1 MTGRSLAYLTSVPIE
16 QVKGL
21 TGKRGQSLR
30 KAGIA
35 SVTDLLLHT
44 PRRYLDRST
53 VTPIDSI
60 PIGAEVTVM
69 GRVRKVS
76 TRRPRRNLTIVEADI
91 ADETGSFR
99 CVWFN
104 QAFRARQLTEGAEV
118 AVSGKLESKKGRLQM
133 NSPAVDML
141 TSDLESLVTGR
152 VVPIHPSIGE
162 VGPGHMRRAVHNAL
176 LRSRPV
182 LDPLPVD
189 LVVRLNLIDRD
200 RAIAEMHFPETMED
214 VQPARRR
221 LVFDELF
228 RLEVALALNKRR
240 MIDQAQG
247 FSHRV
252 NPHLVRRY
260 LSLVATRMKLQWMAH
275 DGAPDE
281 FIAEIAASLDG
292 NIATLLASASGEI
305 EDVAKIESLAGQV
318 PELTDALLAVA
329 AEERRDAEEVRRI
342 GKAVGALLDSPE
354 KLVSSTGELVN
365 SMERMTGSG
374 EAKGIYPAEIQGL
387 LVGVEANA
395 PGTRLAGREANP
407 MSSAFAH
414 NLPFP
419 PTNAQIQSIYDI
431 LSDLAAPHPMHR
443 LLQGEVGSGKTLV
456 AVFALLAAVGS
467 GYQTAVMAP
476 TEVLAVQHFLG
487 ISGLIESAGM
497 EPPTSDGSGMESL
510 FVEEPGDHQVSM
522 ALLTASH
529 AEVNFR
535 PRGTTKREELVGW
548 IGEGKIDVVVGTHA
562 LIQEGVHFNRLGLAV
577 VDEQHRFGVHQR
589 VLLKEKA
596 VDVDPDLLIMTAT
609 PIPRTLSMTLYGDL
623 DVSVLDEM
631 PPGRTPVETRAV
643 DPAALSGVYE
653 EVREQVARGRQAFYV
668 CPLVEDSQ
676 KIEAASATAEY
687 ERLQGVFPDLRLGLL
702 HGQMPSKEKEAV
714 MREFREGRIDILV
727 ATTVIEV
734 GIDIPNA
741 TMMVIQDAD
750 RFGLSQLHQ
759 LRGRVG
765 RGDHVS
771 FCILVA
777 DPTTDEGEARIAAMV
792 STNDGF
798 RLAEED
804 LRIRGQGT
812 VFGTRQSG
820 LADLRLADIL
830 KDTDT
835 LIAAR
840 REAFDLVAR
849 DPELVAHPD
858 IRDEIREMLGDAVE
872 WLFVS

>member
-21 TGKRGQSLR
+21 TGKRGQALR
-30 KAGIA
+30 KAGIT

-53 VTPIDSI
+53 VTPIGSLTA
-60 PIGAEVTVM
+60 GEEVTVM

-91 ADETGSFR
+91 ADESGSVR

-104 QAFRARQLTEGAEV
+104 QGFRARQLTEGSEV
-118 AVSGKLESKKGRLQM
+118 AVSGKLETRKNRRQM

-152 VVPIHPSIGE
+152 VVPIHPSVGE
-162 VGPGHMRRAVHNAL
+162 VGPGYMRRAVHNGL
-176 LRSRPV
+176 LRSRPI
-182 LDPLPVD
+182 LDPLPGE
-189 LVVRLNLIDRD
+189 LVSRLGLIARD
-200 RAIAEMHFPETMED
+200 QAVATMHFPETMED

-247 FSHRV
+247 FSHPV
-252 NPHLVRRY
+252 DAELVRRD
-260 LSLVATRMKLQWMAH
+260 LSLTATRMKLDWLA
-275 DGAPDE
+275 DE
-281 FIAEIAASLDG
+281 NLDPGLAAEIRNSLDDTVTAR
-292 NIATLLASASGEI
+292 IASREDLHVDQAGEEDRDRATVMASEFT
-305 EDVAKIESLAGQV
+305 K
-318 PELTDALLAVA
+318 T
-329 AEERRDAEEVRRI
+329 
-342 GKAVGALLDSPE
+342 
-354 KLVSSTGELVN
+354 
-365 SMERMTGSG
+365 
-374 EAKGIYPAEIQGL
+374 
-387 LVGVEANA
+387 
-395 PGTRLAGREANP
+395 
-407 MSSAFAH
+407 
-414 NLPFP
+414 LPFP
-419 PTNAQIQSIYDI
+419 PTNAQIQAIFDI
-431 LSDLAAPHPMHR
+431 LSDLVVPHPMHR

-456 AVFALLAAVGS
+456 AVYALLASVGS
-467 GYQTAVMAP
+467 GYQAAVMAP
-476 TEVLAVQHFLG
+476 TEVLSEQHF
-487 ISGLIESAGM
+487 ISIAALIDGAGM
-497 EPPTSDGSGMESL
+497 APAETGGEDLGMESL
-510 FVEEPGDHQVSM
+510 FSQEPGEHQVSI

-535 PRGTTKREELVGW
+535 PRGATKRDDLLAW
-548 IGEGKIDVVVGTHA
+548 IAAGKIDIVVGTHA
-562 LIQEGVHFNRLGLAV
+562 LIQEGVHFQRLGLAV
-577 VDEQHRFGVHQR
+577 VDEQHRFGVAQR

-631 PPGRTPVETRAV
+631 PPGRTPVATRAV
-643 DPAALSGVYE
+643 DPAGLSVVYE
-653 EVREQVARGRQAFYV
+653 EVREQVGTGRQVFYV
-668 CPLVEDSQ
+668 CPLVEESL

-687 ERLQGVFPDLRLGLL
+687 ERLKAIFPKLRLGLL
-702 HGQMPSKEKEAV
+702 HGQMPSKDKEAT
-714 MREFREGRIDILV
+714 MRTFRAGEIDILV

-741 TMMVIQDAD
+741 SMMVIQDAD

-765 RGDHVS
+765 RGSHASLCV
-771 FCILVA
+771 LVA
-777 DPTTDEGEARIAAMV
+777 DPTTDEGKARIAAMV

-820 LADLRLADIL
+820 MADLRLADIL

-835 LIAAR
+835 LISAR
-840 REAFDLVAR
+840 REAFGLVAD
-849 DPELVAHPD
+849 DPELTAHPD
-858 IRDEIREMLGDAVE
+858 IKDEIKEMLGDAVD